1 MSTNNRT
8 KRAAPKPNKGG
19 VKFVPLTKYDVERSV
34 AETLLRDK
42 EVVERIERQLDEIVQ
57 EWVEVGIMPMTMV
70 FLATE
75 LQEFSMA
82 AYHEGYKEAVTGMWG
97 RLSKSNRE
105 VFEKDFEKMCRVIR
119 RHGLNA
125 SMSLIEKRKKECCGR
140 SSRETPQIPARDK
153 EEATYISSKDRP
165 SYIY

>member
-1 MSTNNRT
+1 MSNNNRT

-19 VKFVPLTKYDVERSV
+19 VKFVPLKKKDVERSV

-42 EVVERIERQLDEIVQ
+42 EVVERIERQLDEIMQ
-57 EWVEVGIMPMTMV
+57 KWVEEGITPMTMA

-82 AYHEGYKEAVTGMWG
+82 VYHEGYKEAVTGMWG
-97 RLSKSNRE
+97 RLCKSNRE

-119 RHGLNA
+119 RHGANA
-125 SMSLIEKRKKECCGR
+125 SMSHMEKRKKECCGR
-140 SSRETPQIPARDK
+140 SSREIPQIPARDK
-153 EEATYISSKDRP
+153 EEATYIPSKDRP